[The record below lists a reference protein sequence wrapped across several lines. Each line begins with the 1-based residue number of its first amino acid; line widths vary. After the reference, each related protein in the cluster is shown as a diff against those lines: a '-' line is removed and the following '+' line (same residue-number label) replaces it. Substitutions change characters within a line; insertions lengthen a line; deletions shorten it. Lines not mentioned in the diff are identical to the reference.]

1 MEPNINDT
9 NFWSRG
15 GDGGG
20 WNPQGNPFKKE
31 DGPMAAKLK
40 QVPLGKGGKTIKDMC
55 ISRKR
60 DDGEFKQTVEAA
72 MPSWVD
78 PNLSALP

>member
-1 MEPNINDT
+1 MDPNINDT

-31 DGPMAAKLK
+31 DGPMAAKLQ
-40 QVPLGKGGKTIKDMC
+40 QVPLGKGGKTG
-55 ISRKR
+55 R
-60 DDGEFKQTVEAA
+60 DASTLLEDGK
-72 MPSWVD
+72 S
-78 PNLSALP
+78 L